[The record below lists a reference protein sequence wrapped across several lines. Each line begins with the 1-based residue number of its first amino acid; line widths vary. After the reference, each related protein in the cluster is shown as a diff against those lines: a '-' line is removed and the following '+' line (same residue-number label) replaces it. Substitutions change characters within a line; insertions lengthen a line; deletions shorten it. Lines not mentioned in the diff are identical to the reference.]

1 MTRLRRKL
9 TYANVMATIAVFI
22 ALGGVGYAAV
32 KLPKNSV
39 GTKQIK
45 NNAITG
51 AKIKDGTVT
60 GEKIASASLGTVPS
74 ATTAKSAES
83 AKTAESAKSAT
94 SAISANTATTAKTA
108 ESAATAAQAGN
119 AASLGGV
126 PASAY
131 TRSGCGALT
140 GQIKG
145 FARIDDPTVSTTG
158 FSTAGVEVP
167 YNCSGGEVLA
177 WRFSEGKYEVKF
189 VESPVGFAFA
199 TPMEDSGQS
208 FFPVNDASVNRTGA
222 GEFEV
227 QIWNEVT
234 NDFANGSFTIL
245 TP

>member
-1 MTRLRRKL
+1 MKRLRRKL
-9 TYANVMATIAVFI
+9 TYANVMATIAVFV
-22 ALGGVGYAAV
+22 ALGGAGYAAV

-51 AKIKDGTVT
+51 AKIKDGAVT
-60 GEKIASASLGTVPS
+60 GEKIATASLGTVPS
-74 ATTAKSAES
+74 ATA
-83 AKTAESAKSAT
+83 AKTAESAKSAET
-94 SAISANTATTAKTA
+94 AKSATTAISATSAKTA

-119 AASLGGV
+119 ATSLGGV

-199 TPMEDSGQS
+199 TPMEISGQS
-208 FFPVNDASVNRTGA
+208 FFPVNSASVNRIGA

-227 QIWNEVT
+227 QIWNEIE
-234 NDFANGSFTIL
+234 NNFKNGSFTIL